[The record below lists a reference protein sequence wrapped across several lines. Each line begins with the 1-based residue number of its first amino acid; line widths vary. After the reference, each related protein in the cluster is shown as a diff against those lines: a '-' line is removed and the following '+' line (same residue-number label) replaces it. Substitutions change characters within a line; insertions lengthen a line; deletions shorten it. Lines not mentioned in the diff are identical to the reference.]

1 MPDLWLS
8 LGSNLGERE
17 ATLRAALEELT
28 TAAIVIVAVSS
39 LYATAPQGIVDQPDF
54 LNCVAKAQTD
64 LPAREALHR
73 CQAIEAAHGRERTL
87 HWGPRTLDI
96 DLLFYDDVTSAEP
109 DLTLPHPRLWERAF
123 VLAPLLELWP
133 DLITFGGTAAQ
144 DSLRRLSD
152 SQAVRRVS
160 AGDKWWRLRPADD
173 RATDQA

>member
-1 MPDLWLS
+1 MPELWLS
-8 LGSNLGERE
+8 LGSNLGDRE

-39 LYATAPQGIVDQPDF
+39 LYATAPQGVVDQPDF
-54 LNCVAKAQTD
+54 LNCAAKAQTA
-64 LPAREALHR
+64 LTAHEALRR

-96 DLLFYDDVTSAEP
+96 DLLFYDDFTSAEP

-133 DLITFGGTAAQ
+133 DLSPKEGTPAGEF
-144 DSLRRLSD
+144 LRRLSD
-152 SQAVRRVS
+152 SQPVRRIS
-160 AGDKWWRLRPADD
+160 AGDEWWRLRAADG
-173 RATDQA
+173 RATDEA